1 MMKKVIFLFLT
12 LFLLSGSVFA
22 QAGLSRSQIDQI
34 AASVVQIVALANGE
48 AISTGS
54 GTIVNA
60 TGMIFTN
67 RHVVEGA
74 DDFAILM
81 IDDMREVP
89 VHRFYAGLVG
99 VSNDIDFAVLQINR
113 DNRDQDV
120 NPDNLQL
127 PFVPLGKSDMG
138 HGDRVYI
145 FGFPG
150 IGDGY
155 LVLTQGT
162 ITTIENGTIGGQRL
176 PVWYQTDA
184 EISPG
189 NSGGLVVNEVGEFI
203 GIPTAVQSEERTLGR
218 LGGILPMT
226 AIAALMRQENSL
238 VQPSQQPPQPEPV
251 GFGGIHVDC
260 GANISFDNGVE
271 IIVRQMRSGFEYTAT
286 AIGLN
291 GFDPVL
297 AVLDSDTGRGL
308 CADDEPAAA
317 RYTASLPSTGA
328 AAASNLTAQV
338 RFSQTSGQGMAD
350 VSLVVGGFENAAG
363 EFLLILEGM
372 AATAADGKGDPFSVR
387 LTPGM
392 VASGVPLT
400 VYMISKTTALDPFM
414 YLADENYNIFT
425 FNDGTQLYCDDAG
438 TDQCWGES
446 RDLSNSFVPQIN
458 GRSLPG
464 GQYDAMLR
472 IPISDFQIRPDEF
485 FALTFLMTSYQQ
497 TTFGD
502 YLIAFHVGTQ

>member
-1 MMKKVIFLFLT
+1 MRKFVFLFWII
-12 LFLLSGSVFA
+12 FVFSGSVFA
-22 QAGLSRSQIDQI
+22 QGGLSRDQIDQI
-34 AASVVQIVALANGE
+34 ATSVVQIVALSNGE

-60 TGMIFTN
+60 TGMVFTN

-81 IDDMREVP
+81 IDDMAEVP
-89 VHRFYAGLVG
+89 VHRYYAGLVG
-99 VSNDIDFAVLQINR
+99 VSDDIDFAVLQINR
-113 DNRDQDV
+113 DDQGRAVD
-120 NPDNLQL
+120 PDSLQL
-127 PFVPLGKSDMG
+127 AFVPISKSSMG

-145 FGFPG
+145 FGFPS

-162 ITTIENGTIGGQRL
+162 ITTVENGTISGQRL

-203 GIPTAVQSEERTLGR
+203 GVPTAVQSEERTLGR

-226 AIAALMRQENSL
+226 AIAALMREENSL
-238 VQPSQQPPQPEPV
+238 VQPTTQKEPETV
-251 GFGGIHVDC
+251 GSGGVHVDC
-260 GANISFDNGVE
+260 GRDASFDNGVE
-271 IIVRQMRSGFEYTAT
+271 IIVRQMRAGFEYTAT

-297 AVLDSDTGRGL
+297 AVLDSNTGQGI
-308 CADDEPAAA
+308 CADDEAVAAG
-317 RYTASLPSTGA
+317 YTASLPSTGDVV
-328 AAASNLTAQV
+328 ASDLTAQV
-338 RFSQTSGQGMAD
+338 RFSQTSGQNMAD
-350 VSLVVGGFENAAG
+350 VSLVVGGFGNAAG
-363 EFLLILEGM
+363 EFLLIVEGM

-400 VYMISKTTALDPFM
+400 VYMISKTTALDPLM
-414 YLADENYNIFT
+414 YLADDNYNVFV
-425 FNDGTQLYCDDAG
+425 FNDGTELFCDDAG
-438 TDQCWGES
+438 SDQCWGES
-446 RDLSNSFVPQIN
+446 HNLSNSYVPQIN
-458 GRSLPG
+458 GRLLPG
-464 GQYDAMLR
+464 GEYDAMLR
-472 IPISDFQIRPDEF
+472 IPISDFEIRPDEF
-485 FALTFLMTSYQQ
+485 FALTFMMTSYRQ

-502 YLIAFHVGTQ
+502 YLIAFHAGTQ